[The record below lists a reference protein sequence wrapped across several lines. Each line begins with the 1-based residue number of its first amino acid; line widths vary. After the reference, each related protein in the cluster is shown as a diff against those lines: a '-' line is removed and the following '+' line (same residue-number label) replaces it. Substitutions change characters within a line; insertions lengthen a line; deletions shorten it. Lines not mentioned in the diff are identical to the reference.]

1 MSLNES
7 LYERQA
13 IGAMQLP
20 AGVVANAPYQG
31 SAPMFPNI
39 AVPLGSSYSSPRSR
53 YEANDALQ
61 KTTEGT
67 LALWQKSETN
77 DQSTTV
83 PWTIRPSMRNAAV
96 LDFTASQL
104 YQITGGYGRR
114 EAFYQANNWTYEM
127 RRDAQQIL
135 PQLYLG
141 PTNAARDRLFLRR
154 AGITKV
160 MAIRDSRLAE
170 ARLLVVEHVA
180 KELGIESE
188 CIDVADSGALL
199 RALTFAVQ
207 SINRHMLAM
216 PTNTEGVSTGKVL
229 VYCETGNVRSPPV
242 VAAYLMSM
250 YGMELLEALQ
260 FVHETRFCV
269 SLDEEYKR
277 MLLSFSDLLK
287 ARCDVAG
294 EDGLMWDAASG
305 PVDNAGAG
313 KCVGGMREVA
323 PRGRADVQLGLLA
336 VPQHRG
342 VSRSCS
348 RPPKR
353 HVEETV
359 DEEDDRVEA
368 AGGHTP
374 SREPSAEPSWLNL
387 DMARYQDRVQ
397 FVPFTDNSTE

>member
-1 MSLNES
+1 MNLNES
-7 LYERQA
+7 IYERQVN
-13 IGAMQLP
+13 GAMKLP

-39 AVPLGSSYSSPRSR
+39 AVPFGSSFSSPRSING
-53 YEANDALQ
+53 ANDWLQ
-61 KTTEGT
+61 KTSEGP
-67 LALWQKSETN
+67 LALWQKSETT

-83 PWTIRPSMRNAAV
+83 PWAIRPSMRNAAV
-96 LDFTASQL
+96 LGFTAAQL

-114 EAFYQANNWTYEM
+114 ESFYQGNNWTYEM

-135 PQLYLG
+135 PHLYLG
-141 PTNAARDRLFLRR
+141 PTNAARDRPFLRR

-180 KELGIESE
+180 RELGIESE
-188 CIDVADSGALL
+188 CVDVADSGALL
-199 RALTFAVQ
+199 RALTYAVQ

-216 PTNTEGVSTGKVL
+216 PTNAEGASTGKVL

-242 VAAYLMSM
+242 AAAYLMSM

-260 FVHETRFCV
+260 FVYEMRFCV

-294 EDGLMWDAASG
+294 EDSLVWVTASG
-305 PVDNAGAG
+305 PVDDAGAD
-313 KCVGGMREVA
+313 KCVDGIRENS
-323 PRGRADVQLGLLA
+323 PRGRADMQLGLLT

-368 AGGHTP
+368 GGGHTP

-387 DMARYQDRVQ
+387 DMARYKDRVQ
-397 FVPFTDNSTE
+397 FVPFTDDSTE